1 MEYVTVH
8 ANHEADEAGGGG
20 GVNNDN
26 NNDTTHS
33 RRPYKA
39 DTQPAAPIGIFSP
52 ENLRHHIEDIYLKK
66 NLIRVFLRQRH
77 DRITAHQHTDGA
89 GDGVTNNTYILP
101 SRYILLHRHTTVTLY
116 SVSRITQHVTNI
128 AAQGFYPPSPRIIG
142 GLSSVWR

>member
-8 ANHEADEAGGGG
+8 ANPEADEAGGGG

-39 DTQPAAPIGIFSP
+39 DTQPADLIGIFSP
-52 ENLRHHIEDIYLKK
+52 ENLRHPYSRFSPQK
-66 NLIRVFLRQRH
+66 NLIRVFLFRRH
-77 DRITAHQHTDGA
+77 DRDDDDNAADGA
-89 GDGVTNNTYILP
+89 GDGVANNTYILP
-101 SRYILLHRHTTVTLY
+101 SRYILIHRHTTVTLY